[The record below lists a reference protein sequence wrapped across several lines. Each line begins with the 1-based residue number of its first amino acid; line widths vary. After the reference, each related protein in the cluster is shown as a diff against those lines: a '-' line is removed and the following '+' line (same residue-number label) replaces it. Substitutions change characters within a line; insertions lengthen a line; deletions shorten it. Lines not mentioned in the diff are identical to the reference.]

1 MTGGVPG
8 TINVKKEKKKQ
19 LRSSRWKTIW
29 YMVIELLCAQVIREG
44 SEGLQGIWGEKG
56 RMCITLSGEIRKGFP

>member
-1 MTGGVPG
+1 M
-8 TINVKKEKKKQ
+8 
-19 LRSSRWKTIW
+19 W

-56 RMCITLSGEIRKGFP
+56 RMYITLSGEIRKGFP